1 MKLLSLLIATAF
13 VLPAHATETAP
24 RAVFDGLKQLAG
36 DWKSIKSGSA
46 TTVNYRVIANGSTL
60 VESWTMSPTRQ
71 SMTVYT
77 LDGPRLIATHYCPQG
92 NAPRLQL
99 TQTDDDG
106 THHFLFFDGA
116 NLQDPAGSHEHAF
129 RIRLDASGTLTRNEV
144 YIRNGATYDPKT
156 DVSEDETFARRAP

>member
-1 MKLLSLLIATAF
+1 MKRLSLLIATAF
-13 VLPAHATETAP
+13 VLPAHADDTAP
-24 RAVFDGLKQLAG
+24 RAAFDGLKHLVG
-36 DWKSIKSGSA
+36 DWKSTKTGSS

-60 VESWTMSPTRQ
+60 IESWTMSPTRQ

-77 LDGPRLIATHYCPQG
+77 LDGDRLIATHYCPQG

-99 TQTDDDG
+99 TRTDNDG
-106 THHFLFFDGA
+106 AHHFLFFDGA

-144 YIRNGATYDPKT
+144 YIRNGATFDPKT
-156 DVSEDETFARRAP
+156 DVSEDESFARTAR